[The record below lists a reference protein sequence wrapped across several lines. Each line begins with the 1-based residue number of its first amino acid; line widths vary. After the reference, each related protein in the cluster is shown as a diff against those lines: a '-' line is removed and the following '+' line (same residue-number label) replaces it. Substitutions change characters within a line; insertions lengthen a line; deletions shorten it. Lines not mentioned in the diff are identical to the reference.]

1 MDLGANPMLAT
12 SCRLEGEGK
21 GKGLHSFKEKV
32 RSENISAFDLAKR
45 IVAASA
51 ARISDWVQNYTLGK
65 IRRTA

>member
-32 RSENISAFDLAKR
+32 RSENTSAFDLVKR
-45 IVAASA
+45 IVAA
-51 ARISDWVQNYTLGK
+51 
-65 IRRTA
+65 